1 MTAEELKFNI
11 TIAHEGAAAAAKIA
25 IRRAT
30 RLAKIVKG
38 REGKLDA
45 DALRHFDKFDIWT
58 GIYDNNVKRE
68 AELKKELAELNNLQ
82 QGDNHG

>member
-68 AELKKELAELNNLQ
+68 AELKKELAELDNLQ
-82 QGDNHG
+82 QGDNLG

>member
-25 IRRAT
+25 IRRAA

-38 REGKLDA
+38 REGRLDA
-45 DALRHFDKFDIWT
+45 EALRHLDKFEIWT

-82 QGDNHG
+82 QGENHG

>member
-11 TIAHEGAAAAAKIA
+11 TIAHEGAAAAAKIS

-45 DALRHFDKFDIWT
+45 DALRHFDKFEIWT

-68 AELKKELAELNNLQ
+68 AELKKELAEINNLQ
-82 QGDNHG
+82 QGENHG

>member
-11 TIAHEGAAAAAKIA
+11 TIARESAAAAAKVA
-25 IRRAT
+25 IRRAA
-30 RLAKIVKG
+30 RLAEIVKG

-45 DALRHFDKFDIWT
+45 EALRHVDKLEIWT

>member
-68 AELKKELAELNNLQ
+68 AELKKELAELDNLQ

>member
-25 IRRAT
+25 IRRAA

-38 REGKLDA
+38 REGRLDA
-45 DALRHFDKFDIWT
+45 DDLLQFDKLEIWT
-58 GIYDNNVKRE
+58 AIYDDNVKRE

>member
-1 MTAEELKFNI
+1 MTAEKMKFNI

-45 DALRHFDKFDIWT
+45 DALRHFDKLEIWT

-82 QGDNHG
+82 QGENHG

>member
-1 MTAEELKFNI
+1 MTAAELKFNI

-38 REGKLDA
+38 REGRLDA
-45 DALRHFDKFDIWT
+45 EALRHFDKFEIWT
-58 GIYDNNVKRE
+58 GIYDTNVKRE
-68 AELKKELAELNNLQ
+68 ALLKKELAELNNLQ
-82 QGDNHG
+82 QGENHG

>member
-11 TIAHEGAAAAAKIA
+11 TIAHEGAAAASKIA
-25 IRRAT
+25 IRRAA

-38 REGKLDA
+38 REGKLDGESM
-45 DALRHFDKFDIWT
+45 RHFDKFEIWT

-68 AELKKELAELNNLQ
+68 AELKKELAELNNIQ
-82 QGDNHG
+82 QGENHG

>member
-1 MTAEELKFNI
+1 MTTEELKFDI
-11 TIAHEGAAAAAKIA
+11 TIAHESAAAAAKIA
-25 IRRAT
+25 IRRAE

-38 REGKLDA
+38 REGRLDA
-45 DALRHFDKFDIWT
+45 DALRHVDKLEIWT

-68 AELKKELAELNNLQ
+68 SELKKQLAELNNLQ

>member
-1 MTAEELKFNI
+1 MTAEELEFNI

-25 IRRAT
+25 IRRAE

-38 REGKLDA
+38 REGRLDA
-45 DALRHFDKFDIWT
+45 DDLRHVDKLEIWT
-58 GIYDNNVKRE
+58 GIYDDNVKRE
-68 AELKKELAELNNLQ
+68 TELKKELAELNNLQ

>member
-38 REGKLDA
+38 REGKLD
-45 DALRHFDKFDIWT
+45 DESMRHFDKFEIWT
-58 GIYDNNVKRE
+58 GIYENNVKRE

-82 QGDNHG
+82 QGENHG